1 MKRRLLSI
9 ILVLA
14 LSVSLLSGCAQSG
27 DSTKSATTAA
37 SGEKGTEGKTTFG
50 IKPFAE
56 AQTLS
61 VGYFAGSALSIPFYI
76 ADKEGFFKELNINIE
91 YQSFT
96 NGPAMMEANKNWDIA
111 GAGASGV
118 LVGMLGHDT
127 PMIGV
132 ADYEDNQGIFVRK
145 DSKIAKDPTNPDNWK
160 GTTWLY
166 PVGTTAHF
174 TLATQLEK
182 LGLSMSDIKSVNM
195 DVSSALNAFNG
206 GQGDGL
212 AVWHAFALTAD
223 SKGYMRVSDAGKLGM
238 TNVSCLVATRDAL
251 KSKRELLT
259 KAWAV
264 YYKTVEWINASDEN
278 KQKAIQYYNESCEE
292 EGIKCDENVAKSIM
306 GYYKGPTFDQSIELM
321 TKTSADSKGL
331 YTKRPLVQSE
341 KDLLITMDFFIKLGK
356 YKDSDRVKLLDNG
369 LVDSSIAKEAK
380 TLMDSTAK

>member
-1 MKRRLLSI
+1 MSA
-9 ILVLA
+9 VLA
-14 LSVSLLSGCAQSG
+14 LLLSVSCLSGCAQSG
-27 DSTKSATTAA
+27 GQTSAASSAGGKSAD
-37 SGEKGTEGKTTFG
+37 GKTTFG
-50 IKPFAE
+50 IKPFDQP
-56 AQTLS
+56 QTLS

-76 ADKEGFFKELNINIE
+76 ADKEGFFKELNINVE

-145 DSKIAKDPTNPDNWK
+145 DSKIAKDPTNPNNWK

-174 TLATQLEK
+174 TLATQLAK
-182 LGLSMSDIKSVNM
+182 LGLSMSDVKSVNM

-212 AVWHAFALTAD
+212 AVWHAFAFAAD
-223 SKGYMRVSDAGKLGM
+223 AKGYVRVADAGKLGM

-251 KSKRELLT
+251 KNKRELLT

-264 YYKTVEWINASDEN
+264 YYKTVDWMNASDAN
-278 KQKAIQYYNESCEE
+278 KAKAAQYYNDSCEE
-292 EGIKCDENVAKSIM
+292 EGIKCDASVAKGIM
-306 GYYKGPTFDQSIELM
+306 GYYKGPTFDKSIELM
-321 TKTSADSKGL
+321 TKTSPDAANL
-331 YTKRPLVQSE
+331 YTKRPLLQSE
-341 KDLLITMDFFIKLGK
+341 KDLLVTMDFFVKLGK
-356 YKDSDRVKLLDNG
+356 YKPSDRVKLLDNG
-369 LVDSSIAKEAK
+369 LVDPSISKEAK
-380 TLMDSTAK
+380 TLMDSAAK